1 MIIVMNRN
9 VAIIRI
15 IIWSYAGEEGGDWEL
30 VWVYAA
36 DVNPLICHDDYYDY
50 YYDDY
55 YYYYYYYFII
65 IIIII
70 IIFMIIFL
78 FFLY

>member
-36 DVNPLICHDDYYDY
+36 DVNPLICHDDYYDDY
-50 YYDDY
+50 YYDY
-55 YYYYYYYFII
+55 YYYYFMWII
-65 IIIII
+65 IIKNKIII
-70 IIFMIIFL
+70 
-78 FFLY
+78 

>member
-1 MIIVMNRN
+1 MIIVMNNRN

-36 DVNPLICHDDYYDY
+36 DVNPLICHDDYYDDY
-50 YYDDY
+50 YYDY
-55 YYYYYYYFII
+55 YYYYFMWII
-65 IIIII
+65 IIKNKIII
-70 IIFMIIFL
+70 
-78 FFLY
+78 